1 MTPQQYKKL
10 CAVTSTTLP
19 PLTIKN
25 LRNKSERT
33 LLFGYTCERETFH
46 VYIRD
51 GRIYTVRYEGWK
63 DNPTPKEV
71 TVKTDEDYVPDKRV
85 YPTRSDYEFCRLL
98 RTRDVYI
105 AFTNQNQEELKRP
118 LIEGK
123 YFGMVLPT

>member
-10 CAVTSTTLP
+10 CACNSTTLP
-19 PLTIKN
+19 PLTIKS

-51 GRIYTVRYEGWK
+51 GRIYVVMYEGWN

-98 RTRDVYI
+98 RMRDVYI
-105 AFTNQNQEELKRP
+105 SFTSQDQDELKRP